1 MNKLID
7 LLISNIK
14 HISSEIKLY
23 LITFY
28 NETYFLINKNF
39 TLSKEYKPIID
50 EKVAINKKLQK
61 TLNVVINKNKKAE
74 NDILKLENENALLQ
88 SKITIIEDIMTKRHD

>member
-14 HISSEIKLY
+14 NIIKKIKLC

-39 TLSKEYKPIID
+39 TISKKYKPTID
-50 EKVAINKKLQK
+50 EKTNFNKKLQK
-61 TLNVVINKNKKAE
+61 TLKIASSKNNEAE
-74 NDILKLENENALLQ
+74 KTILKLEDENALLQ
-88 SKITIIEDIMTKRHD
+88 SKISIVEDIMTKRHD